1 MPSVPHERIRSYVI
15 SRFSCHHNHILLLL
29 LQTRY
34 LHFFSTPDAGLTFTQ
49 QDFVVNEGDGTVD
62 VCMELTPP
70 TGGMECEVIVTLS
83 AAGDKAGN

>member
-1 MPSVPHERIRSYVI
+1 MIGVSVKSPYSTPPI
-15 SRFSCHHNHILLLL
+15 
-29 LQTRY
+29 
-34 LHFFSTPDAGLTFTQ
+34 HFFSTPDAGLTFTQ

-70 TGGMECEVIVTLS
+70 DGGMECEVIVTLS